1 MQTHTQACSKRK
13 PPALAA
19 GGLTTARFN
28 EDQLEPLKSTL
39 ATWLKP
45 DITRSSAVVVTARAH
60 SLPGSIRLCRQK
72 AWMTE
77 VRTSVSS
84 SLSGNVRTC
93 ISAPHNDPRH
103 RILDRALR
111 LVQLHILLLLG
122 KAVIRNTRPSRQ
134 TAGSL
139 RGLVWAKTSL
149 VSRPAAKLSGPE
161 YFTLTVPHHHGLR
174 SYALHL
180 WRRHMV
186 AWSVVSSLAQFLSA
200 IGQHLI
206 I

>member
-1 MQTHTQACSKRK
+1 MQFYNERAFGVGHRMQTHTQACSKRK

-45 DITRSSAVVVTARAH
+45 DITRSSAVVVTAGAH
-60 SLPGSIRLCRQK
+60 SLPGSNRLCRHQV
-72 AWMTE
+72 WMTE

-103 RILDRALR
+103 RIVD
-111 LVQLHILLLLG
+111 
-122 KAVIRNTRPSRQ
+122 PCP
-134 TAGSL
+134 
-139 RGLVWAKTSL
+139 TSGAT
-149 VSRPAAKLSGPE
+149 PH
-161 YFTLTVPHHHGLR
+161 FTLARQGGHQKYAAIMTLKVCNGLIVYSVFCDPLRTVACLK
-174 SYALHL
+174 A
-180 WRRHMV
+180 
-186 AWSVVSSLAQFLSA
+186 SVGDASS
-200 IGQHLI
+200 
-206 I
+206 